1 MLQRAYSLLTIK
13 AIDADQRVITGIAT
27 TPTADRSG
35 DIVEP
40 KGAQFKLPIPLLW
53 QHNSR
58 EPIGEVFAAKVT
70 ADGIEIQARL
80 VSIDEPGKLKDRLDE
95 AWQSIKAGLVRG
107 LSIGFTSIEDS
118 RINETYSYRFIK
130 WLWLELSA
138 VTIPANAD
146 ATILAIK
153 SSDVGLAASGTESAV
168 VSPKKTLS
176 GVSDTTR
183 VVKAP
188 RAKDRTMKKSIAEQK
203 KDFEAKRVTASARM
217 AEIMEKSG
225 EDGLTLDKEQE
236 DEYDGLK
243 VEVKALDAHL
253 ARLDDHE
260 KTLAAQAKAIDGT
273 TEKDAAESRH
283 PHRVITVEKK
293 LPKGIAFARF
303 AMCIAAAK
311 GSRGDAMDLAKMFYP
326 DDSMLL
332 ASLRIKT
339 AIGAGAVV
347 TSHWADDL
355 VPYNVLQG
363 DFIEFLRPGSILGKF
378 GGPNPGGG
386 PDYPSLRQ
394 VPFNVRVSGA
404 SAGFTG
410 SWVGEGKP
418 APVSKM
424 TTFNTA
430 LTWAKV
436 EALAVLTKE
445 EVRFSNPSAEMVVR
459 DDIAKAVNARIDID
473 FVDPALAAV
482 ANVSPASITY
492 GVVATTPTGTTAAY
506 ARTNLATM
514 IALFATNN
522 LNPSDIVLIMSS
534 SMALQFSMMVNTLGN
549 SDFPDISMKGGS
561 LRGFP
566 VIVSEHL
573 TSVGS
578 PSTQTIVAVKASD
591 VYLADD
597 GNVTVDASGEASIEM
612 LDSSLVQD
620 GIAGTG
626 TSLVNLWQSG
636 LLGFLAQREI
646 TWKLRRSTAVQ
657 YLSPAAYAA

>member
-1 MLQRAYSLLTIK
+1 MLHRAYSSFAIK
-13 AIDADQRVITGIAT
+13 SIDSANRVITGIAS
-27 TPTADRSG
+27 TPVTDRGG
-35 DIVEP
+35 DSMDP
-40 KGAQFKLPIPLLW
+40 AGAKFTLPMPFRW
-53 QHNSR
+53 EHKKTV
-58 EPIGEVFAAKVT
+58 GEVFMADVRP
-70 ADGIEIQARL
+70 DGIHIKARI
-80 VSIDEPGKLKDRLDE
+80 VTIAEPGLLKDETDY
-95 AWQSIKAGLVRG
+95 AWQSIENKLARG
-107 LSIGFTSIEDS
+107 LSIGWEPIKAVMNARGGLNVSSWDWY
-118 RINETYSYRFIK
+118 ET
-130 WLWLELSA
+130 SA
-138 VTIPANAD
+138 VSIPMNAD
-146 ATILAIK
+146 CSIASIK
-153 SSDVGLAASGTESAV
+153 SIDQGLAASGTQSEVESH
-168 VSPKKTLS
+168 KLS
-176 GVSDTTR
+176 GVSDLR
-183 VVKAP
+183 VVKATRP
-188 RAKDRTMKKSIAEQK
+188 QDRNMKKSIAEQTK
-203 KDFEAKRVTASARM
+203 EFEATRAAKSARLT
-217 AEIMEKSG
+217 EIMEKAG
-225 EDGLTLDKEQE
+225 EEGVTLDEAQTQ
-236 DEYDGLK
+236 EYDGLAL
-243 VEVKALDAHL
+243 EVKAIDTHL
-253 ARLDDHE
+253 TRLADHE
-260 KTLAAQAKAIDGT
+260 KTMAAQAKAIDGT
-273 TEKDAAESRH
+273 TEKAAGDSRSGQH
-283 PHRVITVEKK
+283 TRITIEKK
-293 LPKGIAFARF
+293 LPPGIAFARF

-339 AIGAGAVV
+339 AIGAGAAV

-386 PDYPSLRQ
+386 GNYPSLRQ

-404 SAGFTG
+404 SAGLTG
-410 SWVGEGKP
+410 NWVGEGKP

-459 DDIAKAVNARIDID
+459 NDIARAVNARIDID

-482 ANVSPASITY
+482 ANVSPASITN
-492 GVVATTPTGTTAAY
+492 GVVATTPTGTTAAFF
-506 ARTNLATM
+506 RTNLATM

-522 LNPSDIVLIMSS
+522 LDPGDIVLIMSA
-534 SMALQFSMMVNTLGN
+534 SMALQLSMMVNTLGN

-573 TSVGS
+573 TAIGS

-657 YLSPAAYAA
+657 YLSPAAYVA